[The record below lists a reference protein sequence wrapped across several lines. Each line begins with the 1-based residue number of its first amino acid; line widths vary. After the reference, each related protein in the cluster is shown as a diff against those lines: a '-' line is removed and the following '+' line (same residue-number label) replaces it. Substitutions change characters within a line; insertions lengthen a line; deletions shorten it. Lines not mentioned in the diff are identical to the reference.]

1 MLISKSMTK
10 AVIMNKIKIDLKI
23 FRFKFKEMM
32 KDAFIKYFIP
42 RDFKEKRIQGPAT
55 LESISLLW
63 IPSSK
68 KLSGLYN
75 PMKVF

>member
-1 MLISKSMTK
+1 MRK

-23 FRFKFKEMM
+23 CRFKFKEMM
-32 KDAFIKYFIP
+32 KDAYIKFFIL
-42 RDFKEKRIQGPAT
+42 RASKEKLIQGPAT
-55 LESISLLW
+55 LENINLLW

-68 KLSGLYN
+68 KQLELSS